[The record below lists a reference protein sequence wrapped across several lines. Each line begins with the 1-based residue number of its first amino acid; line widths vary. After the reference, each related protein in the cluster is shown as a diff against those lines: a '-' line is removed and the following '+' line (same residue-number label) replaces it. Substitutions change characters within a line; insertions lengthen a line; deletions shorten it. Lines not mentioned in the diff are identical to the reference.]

1 MASMPFPGVKALDAF
16 LHQYLAHTPLSH
28 LTPYDYALQYLEL
41 PLDQPHDLEETYE
54 LFWGVCCL
62 EDEFRAFKRTLPRI
76 EEEPKREQRQSVVA
90 AAIDLSPAPHTRQQ
104 HRVEPIVT
112 RSVTAAAA
120 APRRVEPAVRP
131 IPPPRVQPA
140 VRPISP
146 PRVQPVIKVT
156 KQSETGDQALDEEK
170 QAKLDAEK
178 QAKHKEQI
186 ETLERIHR
194 ETRKIEL
201 ENRIMEDNIARLA
214 ERLRKTT
221 LHRPTVSD
229 EADTAETSGLFDSIS
244 LSSTPN
250 TSAFDSIEAKLEE
263 YKATIRGKIND
274 RYHSIDGIAATAD
287 AHQQKIRARLSRL

>member
-90 AAIDLSPAPHTRQQ
+90 AAVDLSTAPHIRQQ

-120 APRRVEPAVRP
+120 APRRVEH
-131 IPPPRVQPA
+131 A

-146 PRVQPVIKVT
+146 PRVQPAARPISPPRVQPIIKVI
-156 KQSETGDQALDEEK
+156 KQSETGDQALDE
-170 QAKLDAEK
+170 EK

-201 ENRIMEDNIARLA
+201 ENRILEDNIARLA

-221 LHRPTVSD
+221 LHRPSAGD